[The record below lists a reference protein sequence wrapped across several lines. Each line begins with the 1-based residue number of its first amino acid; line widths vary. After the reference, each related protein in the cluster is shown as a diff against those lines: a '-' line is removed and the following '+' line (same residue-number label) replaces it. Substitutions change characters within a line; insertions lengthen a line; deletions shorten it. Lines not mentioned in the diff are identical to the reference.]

1 MISFRVAKLAKFF
14 NEEFKDTSKILIVAG
29 LTGYELFGRFK
40 IEFAD
45 PYFSVSDINSN
56 KKVELSSLKHAVAWC
71 ILTDS
76 NKYDQSQR
84 LHLLDLKLS
93 SLSTDTMIHRKKLK
107 SATTDGNRLLYKIKL
122 REDSY
127 KRKLVIQEIDMYIK
141 NSKILYTTKTNP
153 KKQPIFKYKR

>member
-1 MISFRVAKLAKFF
+1 MITFRAAKLARFF

-29 LTGYELFGRFK
+29 QTGYELFGRFK
-40 IEFAD
+40 IEFNNS
-45 PYFSVSDINSN
+45 YFCVSDINSN
-56 KKVELSSLKHAVAWC
+56 KKVELSSLKHAVTWC

-76 NKYDQSQR
+76 SKHDQSQR

-93 SLSTDTMIHRKKLK
+93 SLSMDTMIHRNKLK
-107 SATTDGNRLLYKIKL
+107 SAITDSNRLLYKIKL

-127 KRKLVIQEIDMYIK
+127 KRKLVIQEIDTYIK
-141 NSKILYTTKTNP
+141 NSKILYTMKTNP